1 MQFIVHI
8 QSFLLYNLATTKKT
22 EIREGGENGGEG
34 ERDRVLKV
42 SASMRMYLLFQQTEG
57 GNFSLLQSHSNP
69 H

>member
-1 MQFIVHI
+1 MQFIVRI
-8 QSFLLYNLATTKKT
+8 QSFLLYNLATTEKT
-22 EIREGGENGGEG
+22 EIREGGERG

-57 GNFSLLQSHSNP
+57 GNFSLLQPHSNP